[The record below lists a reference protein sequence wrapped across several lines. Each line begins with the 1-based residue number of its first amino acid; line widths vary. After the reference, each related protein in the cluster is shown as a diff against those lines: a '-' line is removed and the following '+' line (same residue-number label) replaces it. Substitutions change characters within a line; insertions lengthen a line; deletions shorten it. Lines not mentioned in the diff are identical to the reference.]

1 MATTSQSFLLEIVTP
16 FRKVFSER
24 VSAIVAPGE
33 EGYFGVLPGH
43 TPLLTSLQT
52 GYLKVEQNPDLFS
65 KEIKDGRGEE
75 TRVLYFAI
83 SGGFSE
89 VLPNG
94 VKIFAETAE
103 AAAEI
108 DVKRA
113 EAAKERAGNRL
124 REGRKQW
131 NLNRAHAS
139 LARAKNRLEV
149 AERATK

>member
-1 MATTSQSFLLEIVTP
+1 
-16 FRKVFSER
+16 
-24 VSAIVAPGE
+24 
-33 EGYFGVLPGH
+33 
-43 TPLLTSLQT
+43 LQT

-83 SGGFSE
+83 SGGFAE

>member
-1 MATTSQSFLLEIVTP
+1 MAAHSAKNFLLEIVTP
-16 FRKVFSER
+16 VRKVFSER
-24 VSAIVAPGE
+24 VSAMVAPGE

-52 GYLKVEQNPDLFS
+52 GYLKVEQNVS
-65 KEIKDGRGEE
+65 GEE
-75 TRVLYFAI
+75 GHMLYFAI
-83 SGGFSE
+83 SGGFAE

-103 AAAEI
+103 AASEI

-113 EAAKERAGNRL
+113 EAAKERASNRL
-124 REGRKQW
+124 HEGRKQW
-131 NLNRAHAS
+131 DLKRAHAA

-149 AERATK
+149 AERAVK

>member
-1 MATTSQSFLLEIVTP
+1 MKSFSLEIVTP
-16 FRKVFSER
+16 FRKVFSEP

-43 TPLLTSLQT
+43 TPLLTSLQI
-52 GYLKVEQNPDLFS
+52 GYLKVEQGERVTYFS
-65 KEIKDGRGEE
+65 
-75 TRVLYFAI
+75 I
-83 SGGFSE
+83 SGGFAE

-113 EAAKERAGNRL
+113 EEAKERATKRL
-124 REGRKQW
+124 QEGRRQW
-131 NLNRAHAS
+131 DVERTRGS
-139 LARAKNRLEV
+139 LERAKNRLDV
-149 AERATK
+149 AERAGK

>member
-1 MATTSQSFLLEIVTP
+1 MATSAKSFHLEIVTP
-16 FRKVFSER
+16 FRKVFSEP
-24 VSAIVAPGE
+24 VAAIVAPGE

-43 TPLLTSLQT
+43 TPLLTSLQI
-52 GYLKVEQNPDLFS
+52 GYLKVEQSVPGQEDRVVYFS
-65 KEIKDGRGEE
+65 
-75 TRVLYFAI
+75 I
-83 SGGFSE
+83 SGGFAE

-113 EAAKERAGNRL
+113 EEAKARATKRL
-124 REGRKQW
+124 QEGRKQW
-131 NLNRAHAS
+131 DVERTRRS

-149 AERATK
+149 AERAMK